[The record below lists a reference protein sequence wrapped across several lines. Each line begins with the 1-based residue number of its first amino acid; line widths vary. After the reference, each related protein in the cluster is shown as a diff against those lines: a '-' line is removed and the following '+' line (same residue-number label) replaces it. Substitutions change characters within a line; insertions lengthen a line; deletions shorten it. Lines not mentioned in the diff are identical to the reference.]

1 VFPVAVAAAA
11 GWLFLFIVLLAVP
24 PSAAPVPLPPDSG
37 DEPPAVLSQLT
48 SKLGELGFRAT
59 LIDLAVRGWFQ
70 VSTPWGAAGTL
81 GPARSVVPAGSRA
94 RRGRRR

>member
-24 PSAAPVPLPPDSG
+24 PSRATVPLPPDAG

-48 SKLGELGFRAT
+48 GKVGELGFRAT

-94 RRGRRR
+94 WRGRRR